1 MIVGTTILK
10 SHHNLLVTIF
20 SQNVN
25 ATYLRRFTNFDTI
38 PMNLSG
44 CEQRCYCE
52 NGEVLCQPA
61 CYSIP
66 DSPPGYLACRPEVA
80 IKVPQEDR

>member
-1 MIVGTTILK
+1 MGRAVTERI
-10 SHHNLLVTIF
+10 SLLFLRTLTPL
-20 SQNVN
+20 
-25 ATYLRRFTNFDTI
+25 TYLRRFTNFDTI

>member
-1 MIVGTTILK
+1 
-10 SHHNLLVTIF
+10 
-20 SQNVN
+20 
-25 ATYLRRFTNFDTI
+25 
-38 PMNLSG
+38 MNLSG

-66 DSPPGYLACRPEVA
+66 DSPPGSLACRPEVA